1 MPQEKLRM
9 SCDLDNA
16 LLHSYFDGELSV
28 IRAAEFQYHLAR
40 CSDCI
45 DELAAMSSA
54 RGSLKHARLYESA
67 PASLRL
73 KIRVGIHSRTPKT
86 TPSPLLG
93 WRGLAAAAAIV
104 LVALIL
110 WRVVPVVRKEGDYQA
125 EFAAEIVDAH
135 LRSLLPGQI
144 TTVNSA
150 DPAILTAW
158 FESKV
163 KFAFPVRNFAS
174 NGFALQGGRVDIV
187 QGRTVAALVY
197 RSRDQVFNVFIWR
210 TRESDDSAHAGTRQ
224 GYQWIDWRKDRL
236 EFCAVSDAT
245 PSDLQTLQRLLA
257 LSSTITA
264 E

>member
-1 MPQEKLRM
+1 M

-16 LLHSYFDGELSV
+16 ILHSYFDGELSV

-45 DELAAMSSA
+45 DELAAMSSV
-54 RGSLKHARLYESA
+54 RGSLKHARLYQSA
-67 PASLRL
+67 PVSLRL
-73 KIRVGIHSRTPKT
+73 KIRVGIHSRTPPT
-86 TPSPLLG
+86 RPSLLLS
-93 WRGLAAAAAIV
+93 WRGLASAAALV

-110 WRVVPVVRKEGDYQA
+110 WRVIPGVRKEEDYQA
-125 EFAAEIVDAH
+125 ELAAEIVDAH

-144 TTVNSA
+144 SNVNSA
-150 DPAILTAW
+150 DPAILRAW
-158 FESKV
+158 FDSKV
-163 KFAFPVRNFAS
+163 KFAFPVRDFAG
-174 NGFALQGGRVDIV
+174 NGFALEGGRVDIV

-210 TRESDDSAHAGTRQ
+210 TRDSDDSAHAGTRQ

-236 EFCAVSDAT
+236 EFCAVSDAV
-245 PSDLQTLQRLLA
+245 PSELRRLERLLV
-257 LSSTITA
+257 LSSAITA

>member
-1 MPQEKLRM
+1 M
-9 SCDLDNA
+9 SCDLDSA
-16 LLHSYFDGELSV
+16 VLHSYFDGELSV

-45 DELAAMSSA
+45 DELAAMSSV

-67 PASLRL
+67 PVSLRL
-73 KIRVGIHSRTPKT
+73 KIRVGIHPRTPT
-86 TPSPLLG
+86 TRPSLLFN
-93 WRGLAAAAAIV
+93 WRGLAAVAALV
-104 LVALIL
+104 FVALIL
-110 WRVVPVVRKEGDYQA
+110 WRVIPGVRKEEDYQA

-144 TTVNSA
+144 SNVNSA
-150 DPAILTAW
+150 DPAILRAW
-158 FESKV
+158 FDSKV
-163 KFAFPVRNFAS
+163 KFAFPVRDFAG

-210 TRESDDSAHAGTRQ
+210 TRASDDSVHAGTRQ

-245 PSDLQTLQRLLA
+245 PSELRRLQRLLV